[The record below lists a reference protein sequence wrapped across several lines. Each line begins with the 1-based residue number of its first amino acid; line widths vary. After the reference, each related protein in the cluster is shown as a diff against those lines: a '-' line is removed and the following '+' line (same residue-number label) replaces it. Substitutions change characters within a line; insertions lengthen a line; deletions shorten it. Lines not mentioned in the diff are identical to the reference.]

1 MNRYDAFLQVLERG
15 TFSDAARAMGY
26 TQSAVSQMVKNLE
39 EELGVTMLVRSRTGV
54 SLTREGEL
62 LLPSIRGVANARQLL
77 TEYAANLRGL
87 ESGTVRI
94 GTFTTVSSSL
104 LPPVIKRFKEA
115 HPGIRFELHQGL
127 YADVES
133 LVREGVV
140 DFGFTDLV
148 RCGDLQHEPLLRDS
162 MLLVLPNGHP
172 LTRQSQIDLSQLE
185 GEPFIQ
191 LDEGPGG
198 ATLQRTVAQHP
209 ELDVQYRVAD
219 DYSILNM
226 VENGL
231 GVALLPEIVLRNTN
245 RSVAARP
252 LNPPLRRSLV
262 VIFRRRE
269 EMSTAAAAF
278 LRELRQEAEQNVQS
292 NAKV

>member
-77 TEYAANLRGL
+77 SEYAANLRGL

-127 YADVES
+127 YADVEA
-133 LVREGVV
+133 LVRDGVV

-148 RCGDLQHEPLLRDS
+148 RCGDLQHEPLLRDQY
-162 MLLVLPNGHP
+162 LLALPAGHP
-172 LTRQSQIDLSQLE
+172 LAGEPSARLEQLRS
-185 GEPFIQ
+185 EPFIQ
-191 LDEGPGG
+191 LDEGAGG
-198 ATLQRTVAQHP
+198 ATLQRIVAQHP

-219 DYSILNM
+219 DYSVLNM

-245 RSVAARP
+245 RSVVALP
-252 LNPPLRRSLV
+252 VSPPVRRSLV

-269 EMSTAAAAF
+269 EMSTAATAF
-278 LRELRQEAEQNVQS
+278 LHELRVEAE
-292 NAKV
+292 KR

>member
-127 YADVES
+127 YADVEA
-133 LVREGVV
+133 LVRDGVV

-162 MLLVLPNGHP
+162 MLLVLPKGHP
-172 LTRQSQIDLSQLE
+172 LARETHVSLDELR

-198 ATLQRTVAQHP
+198 ATLQRTVSQHP

-245 RSVAARP
+245 RSVVARP
-252 LNPPLRRSLV
+252 LTPPLRRSLV

-269 EMSTAAAAF
+269 EMCTAATAF
-278 LRELRQEAEQNVQS
+278 LHELRMEADK
-292 NAKV
+292 A

>member
-62 LLPSIRGVANARQLL
+62 LLPSIRGVANARLL
-77 TEYAANLRGL
+77 LNEYAANLRGL

-133 LVREGVV
+133 LVRDGVV

-162 MLLVLPNGHP
+162 MLLVLPADHP
-172 LTRQSQIDLSQLE
+172 LAGQQSARLEDLHDF
-185 GEPFIQ
+185 PFIQ

-198 ATLQRTVAQHP
+198 ATLQRIVSQHP

-219 DYSILNM
+219 DYSVLNM

-231 GVALLPEIVLRNTN
+231 GAALLPEIVLRNTN
-245 RSVAARP
+245 RNVASLP
-252 LNPPLRRSLV
+252 LTPPLRRSLV
-262 VIFRRRE
+262 VIFRRPE
-269 EMSTAAAAF
+269 EMSTAATAF
-278 LRELRQEAEQNVQS
+278 LQELRLEVR
-292 NAKV
+292 KTR

>member
-54 SLTREGEL
+54 TLTREGEL

-94 GTFTTVSSSL
+94 GTFTTSSSSL
-104 LPPVIKRFKEA
+104 LTPVIKRFKEA

-127 YADVES
+127 YADVEA
-133 LVREGVV
+133 LVRDGVV

-162 MLLVLPNGHP
+162 MLLALPATHP
-172 LTRQSQIDLSQLE
+172 LAREAQVSLEQLR

-198 ATLQRTVAQHP
+198 ATIQRTVAQHP

-219 DYSILNM
+219 DYSVLNM

-231 GVALLPEIVLRNTN
+231 GVALLPEIVLHNTN
-245 RSVAARP
+245 RKVLARP
-252 LNPPLRRSLV
+252 LTPPIRRSLV

-269 EMSTAAAAF
+269 EMSTAATAF
-278 LRELRQEAEQNVQS
+278 LHELRQEVGQS
-292 NAKV
+292 

>member
-1 MNRYDAFLQVLERG
+1 M
-15 TFSDAARAMGY
+15 
-26 TQSAVSQMVKNLE
+26 
-39 EELGVTMLVRSRTGV
+39 
-54 SLTREGEL
+54 
-62 LLPSIRGVANARQLL
+62 
-77 TEYAANLRGL
+77 
-87 ESGTVRI
+87 
-94 GTFTTVSSSL
+94 
-104 LPPVIKRFKEA
+104 IKRFKEA

-127 YADVES
+127 YADVEA
-133 LVREGVV
+133 LVRDGVV

-162 MLLVLPNGHP
+162 MLLVLPKGHP
-172 LTRQSQIDLSQLE
+172 LARETHVSLDELR

-198 ATLQRTVAQHP
+198 ATLQRTVSQHP

-245 RSVAARP
+245 RSVVARP
-252 LNPPLRRSLV
+252 LTPPLRRSLV

-269 EMSTAAAAF
+269 EMCTAATAF
-278 LRELRQEAEQNVQS
+278 LHELRMEADK
-292 NAKV
+292 A

>member
-127 YADVES
+127 YADVEA
-133 LVREGVV
+133 LVRDGVV

-162 MLLVLPNGHP
+162 MLMVLPVGHRFANEAQVR
-172 LTRQSQIDLSQLE
+172 LSDLHD
-185 GEPFIQ
+185 EPFIQ

-198 ATLQRTVAQHP
+198 ATLQRLVAQHP

-231 GVALLPEIVLRNTN
+231 GIALLPEIVLRNTN
-245 RSVAARP
+245 NHNVVARP
-252 LNPPLRRSLV
+252 LTPPLRRSLV

-269 EMSTAAAAF
+269 EMCTAATAF
-278 LRELRQEAEQNVQS
+278 LQELRREAENR
-292 NAKV
+292 

>member
-77 TEYAANLRGL
+77 SEYAANLRGL

-94 GTFTTVSSSL
+94 GTFTTVSSSV

-127 YADVES
+127 YADVEA
-133 LVREGVV
+133 LVRDGVV

-162 MLLVLPNGHP
+162 MMLALPINHP
-172 LTRQSQIDLSQLE
+172 LARASAVRLE
-185 GEPFIQ
+185 ALRGEPFIQ

-198 ATLQRTVAQHP
+198 ASIQRTVAQHP

-219 DYSILNM
+219 DYSVLNM

-231 GVALLPEIVLRNTN
+231 GVALLPEIVLHNTN
-245 RSVAARP
+245 RRVVARP
-252 LNPPLRRSLV
+252 VDPPLRRSLV

-269 EMSTAAAAF
+269 EMSTAATAF
-278 LRELRQEAEQNVQS
+278 LQELREETGRSV
-292 NAKV
+292 

>member
-127 YADVES
+127 YADVEA
-133 LVREGVV
+133 LVRDGIV

-162 MLLVLPNGHP
+162 MLMVLPVGHR
-172 LTRQSQIDLSQLE
+172 LAKEQQVRLSDLRD
-185 GEPFIQ
+185 EPFIQ

-198 ATLQRTVAQHP
+198 ATLQRLVSQHP

-231 GVALLPEIVLRNTN
+231 GAALLPEIVLRNTN
-245 RSVAARP
+245 NHNVVARP
-252 LNPPLRRSLV
+252 LTPPLRRSLV

-269 EMSTAAAAF
+269 EMSTAATAF
-278 LRELRQEAEQNVQS
+278 LQELRREAE
-292 NAKV
+292 KR

>member
-62 LLPSIRGVANARQLL
+62 LLPSIRGVANARLL
-77 TEYAANLRGL
+77 LNEYAANLRGL

-133 LVREGVV
+133 LVRDGAV
-140 DFGFTDLV
+140 DFGFTDRV

-162 MLLVLPNGHP
+162 MLLVLPADHRLAGAESVS
-172 LTRQSQIDLSQLE
+172 LSDLDDI
-185 GEPFIQ
+185 PFIQ

-198 ATLQRTVAQHP
+198 ATLQRTVAMHP

-219 DYSILNM
+219 DYSVLNM

-231 GVALLPEIVLRNTN
+231 GAALLPEIVLRNMN
-245 RSVAARP
+245 RNVAALP
-252 LNPPLRRSLV
+252 LNPPLKRSLV

-269 EMSTAAAAF
+269 EMSTAATAF
-278 LRELRQEAEQNVQS
+278 LQELRAEARK
-292 NAKV
+292 AK

>member
-54 SLTREGEL
+54 TLTREGEL

-94 GTFTTVSSSL
+94 GTFTTISSSL

-127 YADVES
+127 YADVEA
-133 LVREGVV
+133 LVRDGVV

-148 RCGDLQHEPLLRDS
+148 RCGDLQHGQPLEQLR
-162 MLLVLPNGHP
+162 
-172 LTRQSQIDLSQLE
+172 

-198 ATLQRTVAQHP
+198 ATIQRTVAQHP

-219 DYSILNM
+219 DYSVLNM

-231 GVALLPEIVLRNTN
+231 GVALLPEIVLHNTN
-245 RSVAARP
+245 RKVLARP
-252 LNPPLRRSLV
+252 LTPPIRRSLV

-269 EMSTAAAAF
+269 EMSTAATAF
-278 LRELRQEAEQNVQS
+278 LHELRQEVGQS
-292 NAKV
+292 

>member
-77 TEYAANLRGL
+77 SEYAANLRGL

-127 YADVES
+127 YADVEA
-133 LVREGVV
+133 LVRDGVV

-162 MLLVLPNGHP
+162 MMLALPINHP
-172 LTRQSQIDLSQLE
+172 LARASAVRLE
-185 GEPFIQ
+185 ALRGEPFIQ

-198 ATLQRTVAQHP
+198 ASIQRTVAQHP

-219 DYSILNM
+219 DYSVLNM

-231 GVALLPEIVLRNTN
+231 GVALLPEIVLHNTN
-245 RSVAARP
+245 RRVVARP
-252 LNPPLRRSLV
+252 VDPPLRRSLV

-269 EMSTAAAAF
+269 EMSTAATAF
-278 LRELRQEAEQNVQS
+278 LQELREETGRSV
-292 NAKV
+292 

>member
-104 LPPVIKRFKEA
+104 LPPVIKRFKLA

-127 YADVES
+127 YADVEA
-133 LVREGVV
+133 LVRDGVV

-162 MLLVLPNGHP
+162 MLLALPANHRLAHEAQIP
-172 LTRQSQIDLSQLE
+172 LEALR

-198 ATLQRTVAQHP
+198 ATLQRMVAQHP

-226 VENGL
+226 VDNGL
-231 GVALLPEIVLRNTN
+231 GVALLPEIVLHSAPGN
-245 RSVAARP
+245 VIARP
-252 LNPPLRRSLV
+252 VTPPIRRSLE

-269 EMSTAAAAF
+269 EMSTAATAF
-278 LRELRQEAEQNVQS
+278 LRELRKETRQA
-292 NAKV
+292 

>member
-54 SLTREGEL
+54 TLTREGEL

-77 TEYAANLRGL
+77 SEYAANLRGL

-127 YADVES
+127 YADVEA
-133 LVREGVV
+133 LVRDGVV

-162 MLLVLPNGHP
+162 MMLALPANHP
-172 LTRQSQIDLSQLE
+172 LARAASVDLDDLR

-191 LDEGPGG
+191 LEEGPGG
-198 ATLQRTVAQHP
+198 ATIQRTVSQHP
-209 ELDVQYRVAD
+209 DLDVQYRVAD
-219 DYSILNM
+219 DYSVLNM

-231 GVALLPEIVLRNTN
+231 GVALLPEIVLQNTN
-245 RSVAARP
+245 RRVVARP
-252 LNPPLRRSLV
+252 VNPPVRRSLV

-269 EMSTAAAAF
+269 EMSTAATAF
-278 LRELRQEAEQNVQS
+278 LQELRTETEHH
-292 NAKV
+292 